1 MGFAREGDKRTLYL
15 PPLCIVLFLAPF
27 IFHMPDIS
35 CSRLGNSSQK
45 KWSSIFELQAIR
57 VIANLSINEEAG
69 AGIAANEPF
78 VDLLIQILGKLTF
91 LS

>member
-1 MGFAREGDKRTLYL
+1 MQL
-15 PPLCIVLFLAPF
+15 PVTCRRI
-27 IFHMPDIS
+27 
-35 CSRLGNSSQK
+35 
-45 KWSSIFELQAIR
+45 SIFELQAIR

-78 VDLLIQILGKLTF
+78 VDLLIQILGKLSF